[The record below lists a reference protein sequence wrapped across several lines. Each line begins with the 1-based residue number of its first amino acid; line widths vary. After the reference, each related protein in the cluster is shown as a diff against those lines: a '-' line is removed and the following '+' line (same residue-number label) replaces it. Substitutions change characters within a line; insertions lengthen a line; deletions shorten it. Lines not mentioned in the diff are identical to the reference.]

1 MIFQASG
8 LLIDLYKPNPSDLEC
23 LTAWLELPEFAT
35 HVGGRVYGDRSQYR
49 AYAEQ
54 LLQSNADDASGGS
67 KVLMARMRADG
78 APVGMALLS
87 HIDWRN
93 RHAQCSY
100 IIGDACHRMTLVA
113 GDFNVTLYH
122 CLLRQLGFNK
132 IYGYVYASNP
142 ASMRFCDFGG
152 HLEGTLRQHRAVKGG
167 REDVHV
173 YSMTQQD
180 FTEFVRRNA
189 EGVLRKH
196 MARGLLVCD

>member
-1 MIFQASG
+1 MIFHTPG
-8 LLIDLYKPNPSDLEC
+8 LLIDLYKPNPADLDC
-23 LTAWLELPEFAT
+23 MSAWLELPEFVS
-35 HVGGRVYGDRSQYR
+35 HVGGRVFDSPSQYR
-49 AYAEQ
+49 SYAEH
-54 LLQSNADDASGGS
+54 LLQSNADDASGGT
-67 KVLMARMRADG
+67 KVLLARTRAEG
-78 APVGMALLS
+78 TPVGMALLS
-87 HIDWRN
+87 QIDWRN

-100 IIGDACHRMTLVA
+100 IIGDPGHRTTLVA

-142 ASMRFCDFGG
+142 ASMRFCEFGG
-152 HLEGTLRQHRAVKGG
+152 RLEGTLRGHRAVQRG

-189 EGVLRKH
+189 TGVLRKH
-196 MARGLLVCD
+196 ISRGLLVCG